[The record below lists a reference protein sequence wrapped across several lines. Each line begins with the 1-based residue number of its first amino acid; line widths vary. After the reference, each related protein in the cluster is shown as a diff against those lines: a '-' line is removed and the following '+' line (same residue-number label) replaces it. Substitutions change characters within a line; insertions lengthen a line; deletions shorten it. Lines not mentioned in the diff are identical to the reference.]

1 MSIDTPALD
10 LPGDL
15 AKFVR
20 QAQASQADE
29 TAARQVLAGLD
40 FTSLNADDT
49 DDSVSGLCARAVTPA
64 GPVAGVCI
72 YAPFVPLARRLLAP
86 TPVRVVTVVN
96 FPAGGADAARA
107 AEEARAAVTDGAQEV
122 DVVFPYTAYLRGNAI
137 AGRDVVAA
145 CREVCGDNITLKVI
159 LESGQIP
166 TVDALAE
173 VSRLAIAEGAD
184 FLKTSTGK
192 RGAGASLEAAAVML
206 DAIREADRPIGFKPS
221 GGLKTLGQ
229 STQYLNLVRAML
241 GEAAIVP
248 SRLRFGASSL
258 MRELLDTL
266 GHQAAETGAQDPSGY

>member
-1 MSIDTPALD
+1 MPALD

-15 AKFVR
+15 AQLVR
-20 QAQASQADE
+20 QAQTARPDE
-29 TAARQVLAGLD
+29 AAARQVLAALD

-49 DDSVSGLCARAVTPA
+49 EDSISGLCNRAVTPA

-72 YAPFVPLARRLLAP
+72 YAPFVPLARRLLTP

-107 AEEARAAVTDGAQEV
+107 ADEARTAVTDGAQEI
-122 DVVFPYTAYLRGNAI
+122 DVVFPYTAFLRGNEI

-145 CREVCGDNITLKVI
+145 CREVCGDSITLKVI
-159 LESGQIP
+159 LESGQVP
-166 TVDALAE
+166 SVDALAE
-173 VSRLAIAEGAD
+173 ISRLAIAEGAD

-206 DAIREADRPIGFKPS
+206 DAIREADRTIGFKPS
-221 GGLKTLGQ
+221 GGVRTLGQ
-229 STQYLNLVRAML
+229 SAQYLKLVQLML
-241 GEAAIVP
+241 GDDAIIP

-258 MRELLDTL
+258 MRELLDSL
-266 GHQAAETGAQDPSGY
+266 GHPVTASGAQDPSGY

>member
-1 MSIDTPALD
+1 MSTETPALD

-15 AKFVR
+15 AQLVR
-20 QAQASQADE
+20 QVQAAQAGEAE
-29 TAARQVLAGLD
+29 ARQILAALD

-49 DDSVSGLCARAVTPA
+49 EEVISGFCARAMTPA

-72 YAPFVPLARRLLAP
+72 YDRFVPLARRLLAP

-107 AEEARAAVTDGAQEV
+107 ADEARAAAANGAQEI
-122 DVVFPYTAYLRGNAI
+122 DVVFPYTAFLRGNEI

-145 CREVCGDNITLKVI
+145 CREVCGDSITLKVI

-166 TVDALAE
+166 NVDALAE
-173 VSRLAIAEGAD
+173 ISRLAIAEGAD

-192 RGAGASLEAAAVML
+192 RGGGASLEAAAVML

-221 GGLKTLGQ
+221 GGLRTLDQ
-229 STQYLNLVRAML
+229 SAHYLALVRAIL
-241 GEAAIVP
+241 GDEATGP
-248 SRLRFGASSL
+248 TRLRFGASSL
-258 MRELLDTL
+258 MRELLDAL
-266 GHQAAETGAQDPSGY
+266 GYGATETEAQEPSGY